1 MAAYHELSLV
11 LSRNSARYLLTRNAG
26 ERELLKRTSFLIEES
41 RLEEKKT
48 LEIERK
54 KLLRRHSS
62 LSAIQT
68 PPPHT
73 EREQLLQTFTPPPT
87 VKFNAAK
94 KILWRSKADT
104 DKWDPEVQSDTPL
117 FTRQRRKQGILPS
130 NNKPLC
136 SSYVSFNHSG
146 SVQHAA
152 VMRKQARTKSSTSL
166 SCILPPISL
175 PRTTYPQENE
185 ARKWKTDRE
194 EETSSKIFK
203 KLNF

>member
-1 MAAYHELSLV
+1 MVSYPELSLL
-11 LSRNSARYLLTRNAG
+11 LSRNTARYLLTRNAG
-26 ERELLKRTSFLIEES
+26 EKKLLKRTSFLIEKA

-54 KLLRRHSS
+54 KLLRHHSS

-73 EREQLLQTFTPPPT
+73 EREQLSQTFTPPPT

-94 KILWRSKADT
+94 KISWRSEA
-104 DKWDPEVQSDTPL
+104 DKWEVQSDTPL
-117 FTRQRRKQGILPS
+117 FTRQRRKQGTVAS

-146 SVQHAA
+146 TVQNAA
-152 VMRKQARTKSSTSL
+152 FMREQARTKSSTSL
-166 SCILPPISL
+166 GCILPPISRFHHVQHI
-175 PRTTYPQENE
+175 PKKTKQE
-185 ARKWKTDRE
+185 
-194 EETSSKIFK
+194 SG
-203 KLNF
+203 KLTEKRRQVVRYLKN

>member
-1 MAAYHELSLV
+1 MASYPELSLV
-11 LSRNSARYLLTRNAG
+11 LSRNTARYLLTRNAG
-26 ERELLKRTSFLIEES
+26 EKKLLKRTSFLIEEA
-41 RLEEKKT
+41 RCEEKKT

-73 EREQLLQTFTPPPT
+73 EREQLLQTFTPSPT

-94 KILWRSKADT
+94 KILWRSEA
-104 DKWDPEVQSDTPL
+104 DKWEVQSDTPL
-117 FTRQRRKQGILPS
+117 FKRQRRKQGTLAS

-136 SSYVSFNHSG
+136 SSYASFNHSG
-146 SVQHAA
+146 TLRHAA
-152 VMRKQARTKSSTSL
+152 VMREQARTKRSTSL
-166 SCILPPISL
+166 GCILPPISL
-175 PRTTYPQENE
+175 PRTTYSQENG
-185 ARKWKTDRE
+185 ARKWKSDRK
-194 EETSSKIFK
+194 EETSRKTFK